1 MNYEFIIKSALTLA
15 LLYSLFYFILRK
27 ETFHRFNRCCLL
39 FTLVASLLLPMVHI
53 STSHP
58 TAVNQAVMAST
69 EYVTTLPTIV
79 VTAETKAP
87 LLTWN
92 DVLAGVYW
100 TGLCIMLLYLVLQ
113 IIQTCMLIKGGL
125 RHTDK
130 YGNTVILKEDIKS
143 PFSIFHY
150 IVMSVE
156 DYENHRRNIL
166 THEQEHIRMYHS
178 YDLLLLQVVKVLQW
192 FNPFV
197 WFLENDLKALH
208 EYQADEAVI
217 NQGIDAKQ
225 YQQLLVVKAVGNRLQ
240 PFANNLRRGSLKKRI
255 IMMYQKKSN
264 RWMMLKALFILPVTC
279 FAIYAF
285 ANSETDVQTPQVKK
299 NVTVVARTPQKKA
312 TPTTQVVKTAR
323 TPQKK
328 DVTVQ
333 IKTDKETVTGTLEKE
348 KAEQLAKGIK
358 DKFGDKAKVTISE
371 STPKD
376 RTAQNVKMEDIKG
389 TAYKSVDQA
398 LQAQSP
404 INNLP
409 EKRAQFQGGEEAMYQ
424 FIAANLNY
432 PSIARQNE
440 VQGRITAQIVIE
452 EDGKISDVSI
462 LKNTAKSNAE
472 VRDVE
477 DKKEANAQYITREE
491 FNAGSKALEEE
502 VIRVIKAMDGKW
514 NPAENKGEKVRS
526 SYRLPINF
534 RLN

>member
-58 TAVNQAVMAST
+58 TPVNEAVMAST
-69 EYVTTLPTIV
+69 DYITTLPTIV

-92 DVLAGVYW
+92 DVLAGIYW

-285 ANSETDVQTPQVKK
+285 ATPESKVVEKLKTKVAAVEQTFQEI
-299 NVTVVARTPQKKA
+299 AA
-312 TPTTQVVKTAR
+312 PTEEQTA
-323 TPQKK
+323 PA
-328 DVTVQ
+328 VEEQ
-333 IKTDKETVTGTLEKE
+333 ITESAAPV
-348 KAEQLAKGIK
+348 AEQAEEPTVE
-358 DKFGDKAKVTISE
+358 AEPAASAE
-371 STPKD
+371 APKD
-376 RTAQNVKMEDIKG
+376 
-389 TAYKSVDQA
+389 SVY
-398 LQAQSP
+398 
-404 INNLP
+404 NTP
-409 EKRAQFQGGEEAMYQ
+409 EKMAEFQGGFEAMYQ
-424 FIAANLNY
+424 FLAQNLKYPKIAMEC
-432 PSIARQNE
+432 E
-440 VQGRITAQIVIE
+440 VTGRITVSFTVEKDGTLSEVNIV
-452 EDGKISDVSI
+452 
-462 LKNTAKSNAE
+462 SNKAGLGMD

-477 DKKEANAQYITREE
+477 GEDANTIVTSYKMKEGDTQYLSHAE
-491 FNAGSKALEEE
+491 FNSSRKALEEE
-502 VIRVIKAMDGKW
+502 AIRVINLTSGKW
-514 NPAENKGEKVRS
+514 SPAEDKGEKVCSNMRIPLS
-526 SYRLPINF
+526 F

>member
-39 FTLVASLLLPMVHI
+39 FTLMASLLLPMVHI

-100 TGLCIMLLYLVLQ
+100 TGLCIMLLYLILQ
-113 IIQTCMLIKGGL
+113 LVQTYLLIKGGL

-240 PFANNLRRGSLKKRI
+240 PFANNLRRGSLKRRI

-312 TPTTQVVKTAR
+312 TPTAQVVKIAR

-358 DKFGDKAKVTISE
+358 DKYGDKAKVTISE

-398 LQAQSP
+398 LQAQSA

-409 EKRAQFQGGEEAMYQ
+409 ENMAEFQGGTENMYH
-424 FIAANLNY
+424 FIQNILNY
-432 PSIARQNE
+432 PSIARENE

-452 EDGKISDVSI
+452 KDGKISDVKI
-462 LKNTAKSNAE
+462 IGNTAKLNAE
-472 VRDVE
+472 AQDVE
-477 DKKEANAQYITREE
+477 GKSESDSLYIARKKY
-491 FNAGSKALEEE
+491 NAGCKALEEE

-514 NPAENKGEKVRS
+514 NPAEDKGEKVRS
-526 SYRLPINF
+526 SYRLPISF

>member
-1 MNYEFIIKSALTLA
+1 MA
-15 LLYSLFYFILRK
+15 LLYSLFYVILRK

-39 FTLVASLLLPMVHI
+39 FILLTSLVLPLVHI

-58 TAVNQAVMAST
+58 TAVNEAVMAST
-69 EYVTTLPTIV
+69 DYITTLPTIV
-79 VTAETKAP
+79 VTPETKAP
-87 LLTWN
+87 LITWN
-92 DVLAGVYW
+92 DVLAGIYW
-100 TGLCIMLLYLVLQ
+100 TGLCIMLLYLILQ
-113 IIQTCMLIKGGL
+113 LVQTYLLIKGGL

-130 YGNTVILKEDIKS
+130 FGNTVILKEGIKS

-156 DYENHRRNIL
+156 DYENQRQHIL
-166 THEQEHIRMYHS
+166 THEQEHIRMHHS

-285 ANSETDVQTPQVKK
+285 ATPESKVVEKLKTKVAAVEQTFQEIAAPTEEQTTPVVEEQIAEPAAPVVEQAEEPAVAEEATAEEPVVVEQEVSEE
-299 NVTVVARTPQKKA
+299 A
-312 TPTTQVVKTAR
+312 
-323 TPQKK
+323 
-328 DVTVQ
+328 
-333 IKTDKETVTGTLEKE
+333 
-348 KAEQLAKGIK
+348 
-358 DKFGDKAKVTISE
+358 
-371 STPKD
+371 PKD
-376 RTAQNVKMEDIKG
+376 SIYET
-389 TAYKSVDQA
+389 
-398 LQAQSP
+398 
-404 INNLP
+404 P
-409 EKRAQFQGGEEAMYQ
+409 EKRAQFEGGDAACYQ
-424 FIAANLNY
+424 FLAQNVKYPQIAVEHA
-432 PSIARQNE
+432 
-440 VQGRITAQIVIE
+440 VQGRVMVCFVVNK
-452 EDGKISDVSI
+452 DGSVCDVTVVS
-462 LKNTAKSNAE
+462 NNAKSNVE

-477 DKKEANAQYITREE
+477 GEKEEGAEYITLSELNSAR
-491 FNAGSKALEEE
+491 KALEEE
-502 VIRVIKAMDGKW
+502 AIRVIKAMPKW
-514 NPAENKGEKVRS
+514 NPAEEKGKKVRCR
-526 SYRLPINF
+526 YMLPISF